1 MATPSPLF
9 HLTRKFIHRRE
20 KMNKT
25 MLKEYEGKKLE
36 YTYIARVT
44 NLAGSGQIDA
54 PIQISEDADFIV
66 TEVSRTRT
74 GIFQIKIHDST
85 EDREWM
91 NDFVSDDNF
100 FGSLGSTQSLMP
112 RPLPRPRRCSKNS
125 TLRITIKDT
134 STSTN
139 TIEVALHGFKLYPK

>member
-1 MATPSPLF
+1 
-9 HLTRKFIHRRE
+9 
-20 KMNKT
+20 MNNQ

-44 NLAGSGQIDA
+44 ALAGSAQIDA
-54 PIQISEDADFIV
+54 PIQVSEDADFIV

-100 FGSLGSTQSLMP
+100 FGLMGANQSLLP
-112 RPLPRPRRCSKNS
+112 RPLPRPRKCSKNS

-134 STSTN
+134 STAPN